1 MVATGSDRVT
11 QRSNNDMKD
20 KDLVGKT
27 VVSMAD
33 GARVGTVKDL
43 VFQGLELTSLLIRGE
58 RGEGLLAYKSIRA
71 NGPDAITIESYTLV
85 DWNGGRTLEPDN
97 RDIHELRKL
106 SVVDGDGKMLGH
118 LHDLT
123 MDDLGHVEDI
133 SVRTE
138 GVFGVGAHESVI
150 PGTRVRAVGS
160 NLITVD
166 SAPRN

>member
-1 MVATGSDRVT
+1 
-11 QRSNNDMKD
+11 MKD

-43 VFQGLELTSLLIRGE
+43 VFHGLELSKLLIRGE
-58 RGEGLLAYKSIRA
+58 RGEALLDFKSIGV

-85 DWNGGRTLEPDN
+85 DWNAGRTLEPDN

-106 SVVDGDGKMLGH
+106 SVVDAGGKMLGH

-123 MDDLGHVEDI
+123 MDDLGHVETI
-133 SVRTE
+133 AVRTE
-138 GVFGVGAHESVI
+138 GVFGVGAHETVI
-150 PGTRVRAVGS
+150 PGASVRAVGS
-160 NLITVD
+160 NMITVEAAA
-166 SAPRN
+166 SA